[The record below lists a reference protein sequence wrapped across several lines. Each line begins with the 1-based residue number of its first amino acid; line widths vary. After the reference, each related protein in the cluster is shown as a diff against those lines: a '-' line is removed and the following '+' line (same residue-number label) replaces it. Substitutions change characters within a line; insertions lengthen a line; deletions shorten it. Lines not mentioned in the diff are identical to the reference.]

1 MLYSAL
7 RSGVKGRRGVKVVKR
22 LLEPEIVG
30 GSEGN
35 GYQISKSEK
44 RRRQRRIL
52 MILAFG
58 SQVSLSKMARGF

>member
-35 GYQISKSEK
+35 GGLPFENGTWLLKDPLRK
-44 RRRQRRIL
+44 T
-52 MILAFG
+52 
-58 SQVSLSKMARGF
+58 QVDSAKPSYE